1 MAVGV
6 RTVRNTQQGVTLIEL
21 VTVVTIIGILASI
34 ALPSYRQYMI
44 RANRSE
50 GKAAL
55 LFYSSALERCFTRYG
70 KYDYDSTGA
79 AGCMVNFPQ
88 NSETGLY
95 QITAPTRSGAT
106 FTLTAA
112 PQGKQTADTA
122 CGALTV
128 DQLNKRTIG
137 GTKTVAECWG
147 K

>member
-1 MAVGV
+1 M
-6 RTVRNTQQGVTLIEL
+6 RNTQQGVTLIEL
-21 VTVVTIIGILASI
+21 ITVVMIIGILASI

-88 NSETGLY
+88 NSENGLY
-95 QITAPTRSGAT
+95 QISAPTRAGSA
-106 FTLTAA
+106 FTLTAT
-112 PQGKQTADTA
+112 PQGKQSADTA

>member
-1 MAVGV
+1 M
-6 RTVRNTQQGVTLIEL
+6 RHTQRGVTLIEL
-21 VTVVTIIGILASI
+21 LTVVLIIGILASI
-34 ALPSYRQYMI
+34 ATPSYRQYMI

-79 AGCMVNFPQ
+79 NGCTVSFPQ
-88 NSETGLY
+88 SSENGLY
-95 QITAPTRSGAT
+95 QITAPTRTGTT
-106 FTLTAA
+106 FTLTAT
-112 PQGKQTADTA
+112 PQGKQVGDTA
-122 CGALTV
+122 CGALSV

-137 GTKTVAECWG
+137 GSKTVAECWG

>member
-1 MAVGV
+1 
-6 RTVRNTQQGVTLIEL
+6 VRNTQQGVTLIEL
-21 VTVVTIIGILASI
+21 ITVVMIIGILAAI
-34 ALPSYRQYMI
+34 AMPSYRQYLI

-79 AGCMVNFPQ
+79 AGCMTSFPQ
-88 NSETGLY
+88 NSENGLY
-95 QITAPTRSGAT
+95 QITAPTRAGAT
-106 FTLTAA
+106 FTLTAT
-112 PQGKQTADTA
+112 PQGKQVGDTA
-122 CGALTV
+122 CGTLSV